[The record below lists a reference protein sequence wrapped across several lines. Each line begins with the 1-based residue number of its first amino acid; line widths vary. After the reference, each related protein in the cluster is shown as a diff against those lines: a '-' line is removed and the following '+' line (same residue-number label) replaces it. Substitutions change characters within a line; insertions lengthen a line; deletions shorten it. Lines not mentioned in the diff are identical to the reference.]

1 MGLSTHGGLL
11 QISCNLF
18 FGENVRGSPL
28 YMQYSFTMPKNNE
41 FANKVNN
48 SSHVSTLAH
57 DTGKESQLESM
68 CQEVLVLMQEVKR
81 EIQLTHSLNDAIDR
95 CEKAAQKTLE
105 LSRQQRKEVEFWVYG
120 LRIEKGGNNDGK

>member
-11 QISCNLF
+11 QISCNLY

-28 YMQYSFTMPKNNE
+28 YMQYSFTMPKYNE
-41 FANKVNN
+41 SANKVNN

-57 DTGKESQLESM
+57 DT
-68 CQEVLVLMQEVKR
+68 
-81 EIQLTHSLNDAIDR
+81 D
-95 CEKAAQKTLE
+95 
-105 LSRQQRKEVEFWVYG
+105 KEVEFWVYG